1 VVPVEAERLQS
12 LAMQYFQRHRRSL
25 YEQIIAE
32 ELALH
37 HNHDNKNTSTTT
49 AAAAAA
55 GSIPTGI
62 SRIVDMTEN
71 FVAMVPFASTGPYV
85 ILLLPRFHATGNQ
98 QQQQQQHHHHNG
110 GLMQAPLL
118 DSSDFTTLTPDL
130 LEECGTLLHA
140 CLQRLHILLEEP
152 DFNLVVQTA
161 PVPHRGGQAAHCA
174 STFFKWHLRIT
185 PRLGAGAMAGFELGS
200 GLFSNSHLPEDDA
213 AELRQVVMV
222 AT

>member
-1 VVPVEAERLQS
+1 MLLNVVARLAVVPVEAERLQS
-12 LAMQYFQRHRRSL
+12 LAMQYFHQHRRSL
-25 YEQIIAE
+25 YEQIISE

-37 HNHDNKNTSTTT
+37 NNNKN

-55 GSIPTGI
+55 ATGNDDISI
-62 SRIVDMTEN
+62 SRVVDITEN
-71 FVAMVPFASTGPYV
+71 FVALVPFASSGPYV

-98 QQQQQQHHHHNG
+98 QQQQQG
-110 GLMQAPLL
+110 SSLSLL

-130 LEECGTLLHA
+130 IDECATILHS
-140 CLQRLHILLEEP
+140 CLKRLHVLLDEP

-161 PVPHRGGQAAHCA
+161 PVPQRGVQAAICA
-174 STFFKWHLRIT
+174 STFFKWHIRIT

-213 AELRQVVMV
+213 ELRQVVSLL
-222 AT
+222 